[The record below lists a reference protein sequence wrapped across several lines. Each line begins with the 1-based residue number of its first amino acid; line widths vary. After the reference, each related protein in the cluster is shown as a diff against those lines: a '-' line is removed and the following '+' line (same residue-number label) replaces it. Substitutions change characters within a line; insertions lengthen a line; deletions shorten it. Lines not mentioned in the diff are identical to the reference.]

1 MKILRQIFM
10 SVNTNVDIKNV
21 ILYGGKIMNNRFA
34 EYLESA
40 IDKAEQAV
48 SNISYSSYPEI
59 NKEVIAKIE
68 KAIALMEDVLDMEI
82 FRP

>member
-1 MKILRQIFM
+1 
-10 SVNTNVDIKNV
+10 
-21 ILYGGKIMNNRFA
+21 MNNHFV

-48 SNISYSSYPEI
+48 SNISYYSYPEI

-68 KAIALMEDVLDMEI
+68 KAVDLMEDALDREI

>member
-1 MKILRQIFM
+1 
-10 SVNTNVDIKNV
+10 
-21 ILYGGKIMNNRFA
+21 MNNHFV

-48 SNISYSSYPEI
+48 SNISYYSYPEI
-59 NKEVIAKIE
+59 NKEVIETIE
-68 KAIALMEDVLDMEI
+68 KAIDFLEDALDMEI

>member
-1 MKILRQIFM
+1 MDNHF
-10 SVNTNVDIKNV
+10 
-21 ILYGGKIMNNRFA
+21 G

-48 SNISYSSYPEI
+48 SNISYYSYPEI
-59 NKEVIAKIE
+59 NKEVIETIE
-68 KAIALMEDVLDMEI
+68 KAIDFLEDALDMEI

>member
-1 MKILRQIFM
+1 
-10 SVNTNVDIKNV
+10 
-21 ILYGGKIMNNRFA
+21 MNNHYV

-48 SNISYSSYPEI
+48 SNISYYSYPEI
-59 NKEVIAKIE
+59 NKEVIETIE
-68 KAIALMEDVLDMEI
+68 KAIDFLEDALDMEI

>member
-1 MKILRQIFM
+1 MNERFM
-10 SVNTNVDIKNV
+10 
-21 ILYGGKIMNNRFA
+21 

-48 SNISYSSYPEI
+48 DSISYSSYPEV

-68 KAIALMEDVLDMEI
+68 KAIAIMEEALDMEI
-82 FRP
+82 SKP

>member
-1 MKILRQIFM
+1 
-10 SVNTNVDIKNV
+10 
-21 ILYGGKIMNNRFA
+21 MNNHFV

-48 SNISYSSYPEI
+48 SSISYYSYPEI
-59 NKEVIAKIE
+59 NKEVIETIE
-68 KAIALMEDVLDMEI
+68 KAIDFLEDALDMEI

>member
-1 MKILRQIFM
+1 
-10 SVNTNVDIKNV
+10 
-21 ILYGGKIMNNRFA
+21 MNNRFM

-48 SNISYSSYPEI
+48 SSISYSSYPEI

-68 KAIALMEDVLDMEI
+68 KAVALMEDALDMEI
-82 FRP
+82 SKP

>member
-1 MKILRQIFM
+1 
-10 SVNTNVDIKNV
+10 
-21 ILYGGKIMNNRFA
+21 MNNHFV

-48 SNISYSSYPEI
+48 SNISYYSHPEI

-68 KAIALMEDVLDMEI
+68 KAVDLMEDALDMEI